1 MQNLLRGLLLGT
13 WKSILKARNVILLG
27 AKWRV
32 GNGLSIRVFEDS
44 WLPAITNG
52 RVIYIHT
59 IFNNSMQVA
68 ELIDSNSG
76 GWYTRVIEETFVL
89 IDAQKIKAIPLCAV
103 PQPDLLYWS
112 LEKNGVYS
120 NRVTKVYV
128 MKQGEEALGSNS
140 MAETGFWSS
149 IWKLQVPGKV
159 KHFLWEAC
167 LNSLPT
173 KQSLMKRMVPSDL
186 VCHLCRTCTKD
197 TMHALW
203 GCVAAKQ
210 VWSKEFNWVNQFGA
224 SQGLFLDLVAQIM

>member
-1 MQNLLRGLLLGT
+1 MC
-13 WKSILKARNVILLG
+13 S
-27 AKWRV
+27 
-32 GNGLSIRVFEDS
+32 SS
-44 WLPAITNG
+44 
-52 RVIYIHT
+52 
-59 IFNNSMQVA
+59 
-68 ELIDSNSG
+68 
-76 GWYTRVIEETFVL
+76 TRSTV
-89 IDAQKIKAIPLCAV
+89 
-103 PQPDLLYWS
+103 
-112 LEKNGVYS
+112 LEKDGVYS
-120 NRVTKVYV
+120 LKSGYKGLRDEARR
-128 MKQGEEALGSNS
+128 EEALGSNS
-140 MAETGFWSS
+140 MTKTGFWSS

-173 KQSLMKRMVPSDL
+173 KQSLMKRMVPSDP